1 MKRYY
6 LSLESH
12 WHSGILQ
19 QNNQSIFQNGKGTT
33 TSKLHLFIFTVSKC
47 ENNIHEITI
56 WQVQCNNATTPPAWE
71 SGPVLTGQI

>member
-19 QNNQSIFQNGKGTT
+19 HNKQRIFQNGKGTT
-33 TSKLHLFIFTVSKC
+33 TSNYIIFTVSKC
-47 ENNIHEITI
+47 ENNRHEISI
-56 WQVQCNNATTPPAWE
+56 CQVQCNNATTPPAGE